1 MAPAYHF
8 AGGQP
13 TYTYF
18 FSSLNIFDNEIC
30 EVGAFYVMKQEILRK
45 FFTEYCYEGKALEIS
60 HLKAE
65 FILRL

>member
-13 TYTYF
+13 TCTYF
-18 FSSLNIFDNEIC
+18 FGSPNIFDNEIC

-45 FFTEYCYEGKALEIS
+45 FSLNIVKKVKL
-60 HLKAE
+60 
-65 FILRL
+65 

>member
-45 FFTEYCYEGKALEIS
+45 FSLNIVKKVKL
-60 HLKAE
+60 LK
-65 FILRL
+65 FHTSMLSLY